1 MAEAASSSDVYP
13 ADPPEDDVGPGEA
26 EEVLPEVSLEVFNV
40 IKSSQAQHGLRHGD
54 YVRYRQYCSRRLHR
68 VRKAVGFLH
77 GKGRY
82 VKKQLEPRMVKDSR
96 FLLIPL
102 YCAERAWAFA
112 MALKRED
119 VVAQPRLRFRLLHRL
134 SKAAQWATGLAKL
147 CAIRGDKRTALEAE
161 AYAGFIVGNMH
172 LERERWAQAISNF
185 RRTKTICTELARV
198 SMSDQAHLYTKVVAE
213 VQPSIRFCAYN
224 LRRTGEAEGEAEG
237 DEDGDVEGMLQD
249 EDGGSG
255 SDILRSKLEAVRQES
270 RARQAQDLTE
280 VEVLGE
286 RVPVRSDKVRIAML
300 ASQQKEVEIEHLS
313 APAGMPPPAGL
324 MEKYDEL
331 FVAFNDALEGVRA
344 DLRAA
349 AKEQTARSGA
359 AESALLK
366 LQASLTW
373 QKLHHTVR
381 RTLLLVESLKR
392 SLAGDSGA
400 GAQGAKRVA
409 PDDIV
414 RLYDACISSLG
425 EMGQLEGYRE
435 DEVLMSQVAARL
447 AGAKACRCF
456 FLAESYGVATRYLEA
471 QALYGRSEFLMQ
483 EAEAMLEEAGYTVET
498 PERVALAKL
507 EQMIDGARARAHA
520 QAFVNTLTGG
530 PAAAEA
536 EGALASLELD
546 GEGDVARAGER
557 SLYDSLETFERPNPE
572 HLIPFPPD
580 FETTPCKP
588 LLFDIARNQLTGPD
602 LSARI
607 KGGKSGSSWGSYLFG
622 RS

>member
-1 MAEAASSSDVYP
+1 M
-13 ADPPEDDVGPGEA
+13 
-26 EEVLPEVSLEVFNV
+26 
-40 IKSSQAQHGLRHGD
+40 
-54 YVRYRQYCSRRLHR
+54 
-68 VRKAVGFLH
+68 
-77 GKGRY
+77 
-82 VKKQLEPRMVKDSR
+82 
-96 FLLIPL
+96 
-102 YCAERAWAFA
+102 
-112 MALKRED
+112 
-119 VVAQPRLRFRLLHRL
+119 
-134 SKAAQWATGLAKL
+134 
-147 CAIRGDKRTALEAE
+147 
-161 AYAGFIVGNMH
+161 
-172 LERERWAQAISNF
+172 
-185 RRTKTICTELARV
+185 
-198 SMSDQAHLYTKVVAE
+198 
-213 VQPSIRFCAYN
+213 
-224 LRRTGEAEGEAEG
+224 
-237 DEDGDVEGMLQD
+237 
-249 EDGGSG
+249 
-255 SDILRSKLEAVRQES
+255 RQES

-400 GAQGAKRVA
+400 GAPGAKRVA

-414 RLYDACISSLG
+414 RLYDACIASLG

-546 GEGDVARAGER
+546 GGGAVAGASER
-557 SLYDSLETFERPNPE
+557 SLYDSLDKFERPNPE

-588 LLFDIARNQLTGPD
+588 LLFDIARNQLMGPD